1 MATGCLRKAGRSNGF
16 ADTLLA
22 SDEQRKSFNVYE
34 NTISSLYE
42 ACKPEVL
49 GRTLGRVVSAFQYL
63 RGVMD
68 SIVEGADIESA
79 VQRIE
84 ALLDASVVVDN
95 AEAFSVKEFEAQY
108 QIVQRGKAWDL
119 SKVNVEKLREEF
131 QQAPFKNIE
140 IADLQAFLQRKL
152 TEMLAQNS
160 TRGDFIQRLQKVI
173 DTYNS
178 GATATEN
185 YYEELTAFAQSLK
198 DEAGRAIREGLIE
211 DELEI
216 FDLLKK
222 DTLTQDETQRVKL
235 AAKHL
240 LQRLVAEQPKVL
252 VQGWHMN
259 AQTQKQVRA
268 EIERV
273 LDADLPESYDRTTFK
288 QKCDNV
294 YDLAVEYAL
303 RCRKWAA

>member
-1 MATGCLRKAGRSNGF
+1 MRRDRWPHAPRATRSSG
-16 ADTLLA
+16 

-49 GRTLGRVVSAFQYL
+49 DRKLGRVVSAFQYL

-68 SIVEGADIESA
+68 SIVEQADIDSA

-95 AEAFSVKEFEAQY
+95 AEAFSAKEFEAQY
-108 QIVQRGKAWDL
+108 KIVQRGKAWDL

-131 QQAPFKNIE
+131 KQAPFKNIE

-152 TEMLAQNS
+152 AEMLAQNS
-160 TRGDFIQRLQKVI
+160 TRTDFIQRLQKVI

-178 GATATEN
+178 GATSTEN
-185 YYEELTAFAQSLK
+185 YYDELTAYAQELK
-198 DEAGRAIREGLIE
+198 EEAERHIREGLTE
-211 DELEI
+211 DELEL

-222 DTLTQDETQRVKL
+222 ESLTQDETQRVKL

-240 LQRLVAEQPKVL
+240 LKRLVEEQPKVMI
-252 VQGWHMN
+252 QNWHQS

-273 LDADLPESYDRTTFK
+273 LDADLPDSYDRTTFK

-294 YDLAVEYAL
+294 YDLAVEYAI
-303 RCRKWAA
+303 RGRKWAA